1 MVQQITNLR
10 VNPSEEVIRVDTLCG
25 QCGAHPAHQRLQPA
39 QNAGGEYYAGP
50 LREHGD

>member
-25 QCGAHPAHQRLQPA
+25 QCGAHPAHQRLHPPLPGFA
-39 QNAGGEYYAGP
+39 SHAGP